1 MRIVI
6 DMQGAQTESRFRGI
20 GRYTLSFA
28 QAVVRNRGEHEVIL
42 VLSGLFPDTIEPIRA
57 AFEGVLSQENIRV
70 WYAPGPVKEEQSG
83 NETRRKV
90 AELMREAF
98 IASLQP
104 DIVHIPS
111 LFEGYVDNAVTSIGH
126 FDKKT
131 IVSVTL
137 HDLIPL
143 LSPDQYL
150 KPNPTYSAYYHR
162 KLESLKKASL
172 FLAISESSKR
182 EVIDC
187 LNVDEATVINT
198 YEGVDPHFCILDAEI
213 FSSQSLLDKFGVNK
227 PFLLYTG
234 GSDERKNLPRLIQ
247 AYAALNKE
255 LRKEHQ
261 LVFAG
266 KMPEGDVARFKA
278 IAARCDLQQHE
289 LIFTGYITDDELVI
303 LYNICKLYVFP
314 SFHEGF
320 GLPAL
325 EAMVCG
331 APVIG
336 ANTTSLPE
344 VIGLNIALFDPFDV
358 VAMTE
363 KINHALTD
371 KEFRQQLRDHALNQI
386 KKFSWDIASQL
397 AINTWE
403 KKCASTT
410 KKLWSNWKKEQENI
424 YSHLCELLA
433 GTISRSADEVVDDQY
448 LRLCANA
455 IGKNQKTLEN
465 YWRPKELPEILKWR
479 FEGPFDSSYSLALLN
494 RELAKAMH
502 ELGHDVALHSTEGP
516 GDFEPSQQFL
526 NNNPVLNNLNKRA
539 KELTSLDAD
548 VCSRNLYPPRVT
560 GMNAAFNIMHG
571 YGWEE
576 SAFPNEWVDNFNDYL
591 QGMTVMS
598 AHCKKVFIDS
608 GVFVPVSISSI
619 GVDHWERV
627 KPVSDFSLSAKS
639 FRFLHV
645 SSCFPRKGADVML
658 KAYGMAFTSKDNVSL
673 VIKTFPNPHNEIH
686 KWLEEARSEF
696 NDYPDVVLIESD
708 LSDSQLKALY
718 EQCHVLLAPSRAE
731 GFGLPMAEAMLS
743 NLAVLTTGWSG
754 QTDFCTPETS
764 WLIDYD
770 FEWANTHF
778 NLFSSVWAN
787 PKANHMAEL
796 MLEVYNLPEI
806 ERKERSFAGRKL
818 LLDNFKWTDVAQK
831 NVEFIRYI
839 AKNNDFSEEYAKVA
853 WVSSWNT
860 RCGIAAYSEH
870 LVGKMQSDICIY
882 AQRSHELVG
891 VDSNN
896 VLRCWDMNDQE
907 RLEDLSTAIS
917 NQDPDVVVVQFNYG
931 FFNIEN
937 FAAFLDEQ
945 VMKGRNVVVMLHST
959 VDPKHAPHKKLSILV
974 PSLKKM
980 SRVLVHSPG
989 DLNRLKSYG
998 LIDNVALFPHGIID
1012 HQSTIAERIEQTRP
1026 VTLASYGFFL
1036 PHKGLFELIHAV
1048 SILRNNGHDVRL
1060 VMVNSE
1066 FPALESI
1073 NAVVKAKNLI
1083 SKLNLEPYIELHT
1096 NYLSDDQSLSLLEKA
1111 NLVIFP
1117 YQNTGESSSAAVRY
1131 GIVSERD
1138 IAVTPLDI
1146 FDDVSTITYR
1156 LPGCSPEE
1164 IALGVEQWLRS
1175 CLGENNDLIRIREN
1189 AKSWRD
1195 QHRYSV
1201 VAKRLDYL
1209 LKALCIKSDEYSKS
1223 D

>member
-20 GRYTLSFA
+20 GRYTMAFA
-28 QAVVRNRGEHEVIL
+28 HAIIRNRGEHEVIL
-42 VLSGLFPDTIEPIRA
+42 VLNGLFSDTIEPIRV
-57 AFEGVLSQENIRV
+57 AFQRVLPQKNIQV
-70 WYAPGPVKEEQSG
+70 WYAPGPIKEEQSG
-83 NETRRKV
+83 NETRREV
-90 AELMREAF
+90 AELIREAF

-111 LFEGYVDNAVTSIGH
+111 LFEGYVDNAVTSISH

-150 KPNPTYSAYYHR
+150 KPNPRYSAYYYR

-172 FLAISESSKR
+172 FLAISESSKK
-182 EVIDC
+182 EIIDC

-198 YEGVDPHFCILDAEI
+198 YEGVDPHFRILDAEKL
-213 FSSQSLLDKFGVNK
+213 SSQSLLDKFGVNK
-227 PFLLYTG
+227 PFILYTG

-247 AYAALNKE
+247 AYASLDKE
-255 LRKEHQ
+255 LRKKYQ

-266 KMPEGDVARFKA
+266 KMPESDVARFKA
-278 IAARCDLQQHE
+278 IATRCNLQPHE

-303 LYNICKLYVFP
+303 FYNLCKLYVFP
-314 SFHEGF
+314 SWHEGF

-325 EAMVCG
+325 EAMACG
-331 APVIG
+331 ALVIG

-344 VIGLNIALFDPFDV
+344 VIGLDAALFDPFDV
-358 VAMTE
+358 VAMTG

-371 KEFRQQLRDHALNQI
+371 GEFRQQLHDHVLKQI
-386 KKFSWDIASQL
+386 KKFSWDITAQL

-403 KKCASTT
+403 KKCANTP
-410 KKLWSNWKKEQENI
+410 KKSWSNWKKEQENI
-424 YSHLCELLA
+424 YFHLSELLA
-433 GTISRSADEVVDDQY
+433 VTISRSADEVVDDQY
-448 LRLCANA
+448 LRFCAIA
-455 IGKNQKTLEN
+455 ISKNQKTLEN
-465 YWRPKELPEILKWR
+465 YWRPEKLPEILKWR

-516 GDFEPSQQFL
+516 GDFEPSQEFL
-526 NNNPVLNNLNKRA
+526 NNNPLLNNLNKRA

-619 GVDHWERV
+619 GVDHWEHV
-627 KPVSDFSLSAKS
+627 KPVSDFSLLAKS

-658 KAYGMAFTSKDNVSL
+658 KAYGRAFTSKDDVSL

-696 NDYPDVVLIESD
+696 EDYPDVVLIESD

-743 NLAVLTTGWSG
+743 DLAVLTTGWSG
-754 QTDFCTPETS
+754 QTDFCTPETA

-770 FEWANTHF
+770 FGWAKTHLG
-778 NLFSSVWAN
+778 LFSSVWAN
-787 PKANHMAEL
+787 PRADHMAEL

-806 ERKERSFAGRKL
+806 ERKKRSTVGRKL
-818 LLDNFKWTDVAQK
+818 LLESFKWTDVAQK
-831 NVEFIRYI
+831 NVEFIRQI
-839 AKNNDFSEEYAKVA
+839 AKNNHYSEEYTKVA
-853 WVSSWNT
+853 WVSTWNT
-860 RCGIAAYSEH
+860 RCGIATYSGH
-870 LVGKMQSDICIY
+870 LVEKMQSDICIY
-882 AQRSHELVG
+882 ASRSHELVG
-891 VDSNN
+891 VDNN
-896 VLRCWDMNDQE
+896 NILRCWNMDDQDH
-907 RLEDLSTAIS
+907 LEDLSGAI
-917 NQDPDVVVVQFNYG
+917 NKQAPEVVIVQFNYG

-945 VMKGRNVVVMLHST
+945 VMMGRNVVVMLHST
-959 VDPKHAPHKKLSILV
+959 VDPKHAPHKKLSVLV
-974 PSLKKM
+974 PSLKKI
-980 SRVLVHSPG
+980 SRVLVHSPA

-1012 HQSTIAERIEQTRP
+1012 HQSTIAQCIEQTRP

-1048 SILRNNGHDVRL
+1048 SILRTNGHDVRL
-1060 VMVNSE
+1060 IMVNSE
-1066 FPALESI
+1066 FPALEST
-1073 NAVVKAKNLI
+1073 NAVIKAKNLI
-1083 SKLNLEPYIELHT
+1083 STLNLEPYIELHT
-1096 NYLSDDQSLSLLEKA
+1096 NYLSDEQSLSLLEKA
-1111 NLVIFP
+1111 DLIVFP
-1117 YQNTGESSSAAVRY
+1117 YQNTGESASGAVRY
-1131 GIVSERD
+1131 GVVSERD

-1146 FDDVSTITYR
+1146 FDDVSAITYR

-1164 IALGVEQWLRS
+1164 IALGIEQWLKS
-1175 CLGENNDLIRIREN
+1175 CLGEHEDIRCIREN
-1189 AKSWRD
+1189 AKHWRD

-1201 VAKRLDYL
+1201 VAKRLDYI
-1209 LKALCIKSDEYSKS
+1209 LKALCIKNDE
-1223 D
+1223 